1 MTASWQGLGED
12 LDSPFRYG
20 AANST
25 EQDPSIREDI
35 AGPLR
40 SLDGTLI
47 RLRWKYGGVAELGE
61 HCGGGK
67 DSVGEGG
74 GNSEEDN
81 GVTALD

>member
-1 MTASWQGLGED
+1 MTANWQELAED
-12 LDSPFRYG
+12 LDSTFRYG
-20 AANST
+20 AASST
-25 EQDPSIREDI
+25 EQDPSIRKDI

-67 DSVGEGG
+67 DSMGEGG
-74 GNSEEDN
+74 RNSEEDD